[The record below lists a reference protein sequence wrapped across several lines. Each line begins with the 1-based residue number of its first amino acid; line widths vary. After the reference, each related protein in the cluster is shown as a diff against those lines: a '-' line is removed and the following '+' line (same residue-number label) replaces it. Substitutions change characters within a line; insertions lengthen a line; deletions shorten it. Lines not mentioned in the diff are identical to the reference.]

1 MMMLCVLALWSA
13 AFWSHEFLQPRTS
26 AIFPRQSRARR
37 LYQGVRLLA
46 PCGALALCLSHTL
59 ALGGLYWLG
68 LGGVAGIGTGVL
80 IAVLKQKQGPA
91 RKSRPPL

>member
-13 AFWSHEFLQPRTS
+13 AFWSHEFLQPRTC
-26 AIFPRQSRARR
+26 ALFPRQSCARR

-46 PCGALALCLSHTL
+46 PCCALVLCLSHTL
-59 ALGGLYWLG
+59 ALGFLYWLG

-80 IAVLKQKQGPA
+80 IAVLKQKRGPA